1 MLFGQFQYCSKGS
14 DTVRTVSFLSRRF
27 QYCPDSFK
35 TVRTVLILSGRFQ
48 YCLDGFNAV
57 QTVSILSGW
66 FQNCPDSFNTVWTI
80 NSQICI
86 AFCIS
91 GTQFIWRSIEH
102 HKKDVN
108 ALSYVARYIY
118 AYFICCERGLRFFW
132 RFMTSRSARFVRK
145 KNCALN
151 VAIRKVLGFCACAA
165 VPLII
170 IIISLT
176 SLSSTW
182 RSPSKIKSSHKVQ
195 RPEEKRHKSFR
206 SSNQSAC
213 PFCFM
218 ILYLIPRVK
227 SDLVLSYL

>member
-14 DTVRTVSFLSRRF
+14 DTVRTVSFLSGRF

-86 AFCIS
+86 AFCIL

-102 HKKDVN
+102 HKKDDNTILYVPRDVN
-108 ALSYVARYIY
+108 ALSYVVREDDVSWQVVPHASSEKYLRVKCRYPES
-118 AYFICCERGLRFFW
+118 FRFLCLCCRPPHNHHHF
-132 RFMTSRSARFVRK
+132 TDV
-145 KNCALN
+145 
-151 VAIRKVLGFCACAA
+151 
-165 VPLII
+165 II
-170 IIISLT
+170 IINM
-176 SLSSTW
+176 
-182 RSPSKIKSSHKVQ
+182 KITIKDK
-195 RPEEKRHKSFR
+195 
-206 SSNQSAC
+206 
-213 PFCFM
+213 
-218 ILYLIPRVK
+218 VK
-227 SDLVLSYL
+227 S